1 MVGTGLPDP
10 LAPGA
15 ARATVER
22 RRAHVPGRFGACRAR
37 RAVGRDYDRVVTHRI
52 LIARAEH
59 KFSCAHMTVFADGTK
74 ERLHG
79 HNYTVA
85 VALEVERI
93 DLAAM
98 IPFAPIK
105 AALAALCRSWKEHVL
120 LAAHNPHFTMIRDD
134 GELEFTLCG
143 ERYVMP
149 RQDVLVLPID
159 NISVEALAAHV
170 AGVLRDQI
178 AALEVPQASALE
190 VTIEESPGQGAS
202 CTLDLR

>member
-1 MVGTGLPDP
+1 M
-10 LAPGA
+10 
-15 ARATVER
+15 ATVEL
-22 RRAHVPGRFGACRAR
+22 RRAHVPGRFGACSAR
-37 RAVGRDYDRVVTHRI
+37 RAVGRDYDRVVTPRI

-105 AALAALCRSWKEHVL
+105 AALAELCRGWKEHVL
-120 LAAHNPHFTMIRDD
+120 LAAHNPHFTVIRDD

-149 RQDVLVLPID
+149 RQDALLLPID

-202 CTLDLR
+202 CMLALR